1 MIVVLDEQ
9 VERSLLDLA
18 GLRRAGETGLLL
30 ELAAIL
36 HEAEDRIVV
45 GIPGQPPVIG
55 ADIPGVPLRCHT
67 LKLGSDETPARPA
80 GPEPSTTAPALV
92 LGVTGMDSEPLQAF
106 LYSGD
111 TQDPESCDIEV
122 VRLETDLFS
131 RVKGIFDTR
140 LLASKTLSV
149 IGVGSGGSLAAV
161 ELAKSGVGNFILVDF
176 DRLKAHNISR
186 HVCGLADIGRFKT
199 RAVRDVI
206 QQHNPEATVECHEV
220 DITEEDEL
228 LQQIVKAS
236 DLVLVGTDNQL
247 SRYLINEECLA
258 GSTPAIYG
266 GAYEKA
272 FAGEVIRVIPGVA
285 GCYACV
291 RQGLANT
298 MGSISSQQDFDYTD
312 DPEFVAEPGLGMDV
326 SFIAMIQA
334 KLALLTLLRDTE
346 SSLDDIDAEMIIWVN
361 SARPEDGDLFSQPM
375 ARYFVRVSKVESC
388 PSCGTGSD
396 VTSEEVGDVP

>member
-1 MIVVLDEQ
+1 M
-9 VERSLLDLA
+9 
-18 GLRRAGETGLLL
+18 L
-30 ELAAIL
+30 ELVATL
-36 HEAEDRIVV
+36 HEEEDRIVV
-45 GIPGQPPVIG
+45 GIPGQPPMLG
-55 ADIPGVPLRCHT
+55 AYIPGVPLLCQA
-67 LKLGSDETPARPA
+67 LKLDSDETPIRPA
-80 GPEPSTTAPALV
+80 GSEPSTTAPVLV
-92 LGVTGMDSEPLQAF
+92 LGVSGIGSEPLQAILF
-106 LYSGD
+106 SKD
-111 TQDPESCDIEV
+111 TGDPESCDIEV

-161 ELAKSGVGNFILVDF
+161 ELAKAGVGNFILVDF
-176 DRLKAHNISR
+176 DRLKAHNLSR

-228 LQQIVKAS
+228 LQQIVRAS

-258 GSTPAIYG
+258 GSTPAVYG
-266 GAYEKA
+266 GAYERA

-291 RQGLANT
+291 RQGLAKT
-298 MGSISSQQDFDYTD
+298 MGSISSQQEFDYTD
-312 DPEFVAEPGLGMDV
+312 DSEFVAEPGLGLDV

-334 KLALLTLLRDTE
+334 RVALLTLLRDTE
-346 SSLDDIDAEMIIWVN
+346 SSLDDIGAEMIIWVN

-375 ARYFVRVSKVESC
+375 ARYFVRVPKVESC

-396 VTSEEVGDVP
+396 VTAEEAGGVP

>member
-1 MIVVLDEQ
+1 MD
-9 VERSLLDLA
+9 RA
-18 GLRRAGETGLLL
+18 GLQKAGEHGLLL
-30 ELAAIL
+30 ELAATL
-36 HEAEDRIVV
+36 HEEEDRIVV
-45 GIPGQPPVIG
+45 GIPGEPPVLG
-55 ADIPGVPLRCHT
+55 TNIPGVPLLCHA
-67 LKLGSDETPARPA
+67 LKVGSDESPARPA
-80 GPEPSTTAPALV
+80 GPEPSATAHALV
-92 LGVTGMDSEPLQAF
+92 LSVTGMDSEPLRAF

-111 TQDPESCDIEV
+111 TDDPESCDIEV
-122 VRLETDLFS
+122 VRLEADLFS

-161 ELAKSGVGNFILVDF
+161 ELAKAGVGKFILVDF

-206 QQHNPEATVECHEV
+206 RQHNPEATVECHEV

-228 LQQIVKAS
+228 LEHIVKVS

-266 GAYEKA
+266 GAYERA

-291 RQGLANT
+291 RQGLAKT
-298 MGSISSQQDFDYTD
+298 MGSVSSQQEFDYTD
-312 DPEFVAEPGLGMDV
+312 DSEFVAEPGLGMDV

-346 SSLDDIDAEMIIWVN
+346 STLDDIDAEMIIWVN

-375 ARYFVRVSKVESC
+375 ARYFVRVPKVESC
-388 PSCGTGSD
+388 PSCGTDSD
-396 VTSEEVGDVP
+396 VTSGEVEGVP

>member
-1 MIVVLDEQ
+1 MIVVLDEK
-9 VERSLLDLA
+9 VERRLLDRA
-18 GLRRAGETGLLL
+18 GSLRAGESGPLL
-30 ELAAIL
+30 ELEATL
-36 HEAEDRIVV
+36 HEEEDRIVV
-45 GIPGQPPVIG
+45 GIPGEPPVLG
-55 ADIPGVPLRCHT
+55 AHIPGVPLLCHS
-67 LKLGSDETPARPA
+67 LKLDSDETPEKPA
-80 GPEPSTTAPALV
+80 GPEPSTKAPALV
-92 LGVTGMDSEPLQAF
+92 LGVTGKDSEPLQAF
-106 LYSGD
+106 LFSGD
-111 TQDPESCDIEV
+111 TQSPESCDIEV

-206 QQHNPEATVECHEV
+206 RQHNPEATVECHEV
-220 DITEEDEL
+220 DITEDDEL
-228 LQQIVKAS
+228 LERIVRDS

-247 SRYLINEECLA
+247 SRYLINEECLE

-266 GAYEKA
+266 GAYERA

-291 RQGLANT
+291 RQGLAKT
-298 MGSISSQQDFDYTD
+298 MGSISSQQEFDYTED
-312 DPEFVAEPGLGMDV
+312 TELVAEPGLGMDV

-334 KLALLTLLRDTE
+334 KLALLTLLRNTE

-388 PSCGTGSD
+388 PSCGSDSD